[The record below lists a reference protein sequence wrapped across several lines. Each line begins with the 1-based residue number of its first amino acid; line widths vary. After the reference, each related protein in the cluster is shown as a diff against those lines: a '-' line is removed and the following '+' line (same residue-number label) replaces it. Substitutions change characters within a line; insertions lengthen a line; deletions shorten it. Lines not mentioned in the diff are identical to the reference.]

1 MKIQE
6 LKEREK
12 LERYTKGQLIS
23 IILENRDDFDDYT
36 EKQIQRETER
46 IKYYVDMAIK
56 STKDYK
62 FKRILDIINKIKN
75 CDLVCEED
83 DGLGRNCGYD
93 CEQVNKI
100 IKKVNG
106 I

>member
-1 MKIQE
+1 MIKKRTMDMQE

-23 IILENRDDFDDYT
+23 IILENRDDYDDYN

-56 STKDYK
+56 ETTNLE
-62 FKRILDIINKIKN
+62 RRRML
-75 CDLVCEED
+75 
-83 DGLGRNCGYD
+83 
-93 CEQVNKI
+93 KI
-100 IKKVNG
+100 IDEWTDECDKLFEVSDIKILKQMVERWKWKN
-106 I
+106 